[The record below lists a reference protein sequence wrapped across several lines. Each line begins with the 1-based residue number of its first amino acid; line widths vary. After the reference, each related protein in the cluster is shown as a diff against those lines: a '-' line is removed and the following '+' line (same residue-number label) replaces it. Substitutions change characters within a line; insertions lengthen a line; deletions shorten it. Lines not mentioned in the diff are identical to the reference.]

1 MTNREKEVSKMMTED
16 DILKEELMEGI
27 DLVLETEKAKDE
39 EG

>member
-1 MTNREKEVSKMMTED
+1 MITED

-27 DLVLETEKAKDE
+27 DLVLEAEKAKDE